1 MEGELWGLAT
11 HPSKLQCVTASD
23 DQSVRVWDL
32 EAHRIKTTF
41 SVDKPARCVAY
52 SHNGRAIAVGMK
64 DGELGRGEGGR
75 GGEREG
81 GRGGERGERGG
92 EREERG
98 GERRREGG
106 RGLRGGGEGSRK
118 DSV

>member
-11 HPSKLQCVTASD
+11 HPSKLQCATASD

-75 GGEREG
+75 GERR
-81 GRGGERGERGG
+81 GRGG
-92 EREERG
+92 
-98 GERRREGG
+98 REGG
-106 RGLRGGGEGSRK
+106 RGLRGVEKEVGRIVFRVKGEI
-118 DSV
+118 

>member
-32 EAHRIKTTF
+32 EAHRLKTTF

-64 DGELGRGEGGR
+64 DGELGR
-75 GGEREG
+75 EREG
-81 GRGGERGERGG
+81 GGERGW
-92 EREERG
+92 
-98 GERRREGG
+98 RRKLEG
-106 RGLRGGGEGSRK
+106 
-118 DSV
+118 

>member
-64 DGELGRGEGGR
+64 DGELGRER
-75 GGEREG
+75 EVGER
-81 GRGGERGERGG
+81 RGTERGREGVERGRERRRKGG
-92 EREERG
+92 EREERAERGREG
-98 GERRREGG
+98 GER
-106 RGLRGGGEGSRK
+106 
-118 DSV
+118 

>member
-64 DGELGRGEGGR
+64 DGELGRKREVGERRGTEGGEK
-75 GGEREG
+75 GWREG
-81 GRGGERGERGG
+81 GREGERGERGREGG
-92 EREERG
+92 ERE
-98 GERRREGG
+98 GEREWRRKLEG
-106 RGLRGGGEGSRK
+106 
-118 DSV
+118 

>member
-11 HPSKLQCVTASD
+11 HPSKLHCVTASD

-64 DGELGRGEGGR
+64 DGELGRGEEGR
-75 GGEREG
+75 GEREG
-81 GRGGERGERGG
+81 GREGGRGERRERGG
-92 EREERG
+92 EREEG
-98 GERRREGG
+98 G
-106 RGLRGGGEGSRK
+106 
-118 DSV
+118 

>member
-64 DGELGRGEGGR
+64 DGELGRGE
-75 GGEREG
+75 EG
-81 GRGGERGERGG
+81 RGERGRKG
-92 EREERG
+92 AERG
-98 GERRREGG
+98 WRRKSEG
-106 RGLRGGGEGSRK
+106 
-118 DSV
+118 